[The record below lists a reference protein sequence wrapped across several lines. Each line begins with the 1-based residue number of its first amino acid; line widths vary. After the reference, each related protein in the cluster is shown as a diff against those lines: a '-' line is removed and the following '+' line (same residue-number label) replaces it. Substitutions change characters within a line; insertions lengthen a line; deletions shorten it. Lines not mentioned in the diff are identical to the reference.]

1 MMHKIP
7 ATWMR
12 GGTSKGLFF
21 LAQDLP
27 VVREQRDALLLSALG
42 SPDPY
47 GKQIN
52 GVGGGTS
59 STSKIVIV
67 SPSLRP
73 DCDVDFLFGQVAIDR
88 AQIDYSGT
96 CGNLTTAVAPF
107 AIAQGLVSAQEGLTT
122 VRIWQANLGQRILAH
137 VPTTGTGVMEAGS
150 FHEAGVSAAGAEIR
164 LEFLQPVTPLN
175 GSLNGSLR
183 GPSSFQTE
191 ALLPSGHLQDDLEV
205 PDVGRLRV
213 SYVQAGNPTIFMRA
227 KALGLTGKELPDA
240 LNRDRKLLE
249 KLENIRAHG
258 AVQMGLAQSVE
269 HAIQQRPATP
279 KLVLI
284 APPASYISSAQE
296 AIPREHMDLLARI
309 VSMGKAH
316 HAFTGTGA
324 IALAV
329 AAALPGTIVSEVAR
343 TLPGVATRI
352 GHPSGVLPI
361 EADVEQRTDGWWV
374 KRVLLSRSARVLM
387 QGVVH
392 AVL

>member
-1 MMHKIP
+1 MIHKIP

-12 GGTSKGLFF
+12 GGTSKGLFVM
-21 LAQDLP
+21 AQDLP
-27 VVREQRDALLLSALG
+27 TQREQRDALLLSALG

-52 GVGGGTS
+52 GVGGATS

-67 SPSLRP
+67 SRSLQP
-73 DCDVDFLFGQVAIDR
+73 DCEIEFLFGQVAIDR
-88 AQIDYSGT
+88 AQIDYSGN

-107 AIAQGLVSAQEGLTT
+107 AIAQGLVSAQAGMTT
-122 VRIWQANLGQRILAH
+122 VRIWQANLGQRIVAH
-137 VPTTGTGVMEAGS
+137 VPTTRAGVVEAGN
-150 FHEAGVSAAGAEIR
+150 FREAGVAAAGAEIR
-164 LEFLQPVTPLN
+164 LEFLQPVSATTTQE
-175 GSLNGSLR
+175 S
-183 GPSSFQTE
+183 
-191 ALLPSGHLQDDLEV
+191 ALLPSGQLQDDLEV
-205 PDVGRLRV
+205 PGIGTLRV
-213 SYVQAGNPTIFMRA
+213 TYLQAGSPTIFVRA

-249 KLENIRAHG
+249 KLESIRAHG

-269 HAIQQRPATP
+269 QASQQRLATP
-279 KLVLI
+279 KLALI
-284 APPASYISSAQE
+284 APPTSYTSSAQE
-296 AIPREHMDLLARI
+296 EIPREHMDVLARI
-309 VSMGKAH
+309 ISMGKAH

-329 AAALPGTIVSEVAR
+329 AAALPGTIVSEVTR

-361 EADVEQRTDGWWV
+361 EADVELRNEGWLV

-392 AVL
+392 AAL